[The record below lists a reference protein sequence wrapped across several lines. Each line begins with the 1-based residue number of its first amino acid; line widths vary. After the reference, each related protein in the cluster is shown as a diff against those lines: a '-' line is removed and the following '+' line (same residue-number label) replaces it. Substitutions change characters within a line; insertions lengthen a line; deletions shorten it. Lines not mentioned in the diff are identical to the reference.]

1 MDRPALIALEDHLKA
16 MLIVAERANLSLV
29 AYLLTIAK
37 IEVQER
43 LSGVIK
49 D

>member
-1 MDRPALIALEDHLKA
+1 MDKPALIALEDHLKA
-16 MLIVAERANLSLV
+16 MLIMAERANLSLV
-29 AYLLTIAK
+29 SYLLTIAL

-43 LSGVIK
+43 LLGVIK

>member
-29 AYLLTIAK
+29 AYLLTIAM